1 MLVEASVVRGAEDVS
16 EVVGGA
22 DEVEDENED
31 VDENEYEVDEE
42 VEVVV
47 GVENEDEEDVVLVV
61 LVVEEDDVEVSDVEV
76 DDSEVVEEVRGRL
89 VLEEAEGVEVSTLEA
104 VVGLLSALELVESEE
119 LGVADGAAA
128 EEGVVGD
135 GTAPVL
141 VELELD
147 MVK

>member
-47 GVENEDEEDVVLVV
+47 GVENEDE
-61 LVVEEDDVEVSDVEV
+61 
-76 DDSEVVEEVRGRL
+76 
-89 VLEEAEGVEVSTLEA
+89 
-104 VVGLLSALELVESEE
+104 
-119 LGVADGAAA
+119 
-128 EEGVVGD
+128 
-135 GTAPVL
+135 
-141 VELELD
+141 
-147 MVK
+147 